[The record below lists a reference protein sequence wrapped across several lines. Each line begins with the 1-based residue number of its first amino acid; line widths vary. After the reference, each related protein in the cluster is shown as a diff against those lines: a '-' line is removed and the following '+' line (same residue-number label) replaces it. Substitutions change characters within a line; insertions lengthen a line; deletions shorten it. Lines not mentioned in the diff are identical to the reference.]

1 MKNGKRQ
8 HSAQFKAKVVL
19 EALRG
24 EEAIAVLATRYEVH
38 PTQIN
43 KWKRA
48 ILDAL
53 PGFFG
58 GQPSAEHKARNDEAL
73 QDRLY
78 RQIGQLQVENDWLK
92 KKLGL

>member
-1 MKNGKRQ
+1 MKKGKRQ

-19 EALRG
+19 DALRG
-24 EEAIAVLATRYEVH
+24 EETTAVLAARYEVH

-43 KWKRA
+43 KWKKA

-58 GQPSAEHKARNDEAL
+58 QPAERREQDDDAL

>member
-1 MKNGKRQ
+1 MKKGKRQ
-8 HSAQFKAKVVL
+8 HSAPFKAKVVL
-19 EALRG
+19 DTLRG
-24 EEAIAVLATRYEVH
+24 DETTAVLAAKYEVH

-43 KWKRA
+43 KWKKA
-48 ILDAL
+48 TLDAL

-58 GQPSAEHKARNDEAL
+58 QSAERKKQDDDAL

>member
-1 MKNGKRQ
+1 MKKGKRQ

-24 EEAIAVLATRYEVH
+24 EETVAVLASRYEVH

-43 KWKRA
+43 KWKKA
-48 ILDAL
+48 VAEAL

-58 GQPSAEHKARNDEAL
+58 QHAERKEQDDNAL
-73 QDRLY
+73 RDRLY
-78 RQIGQLQVENDWLK
+78 QQIGQLQVENDWLK
-92 KKLGL
+92 KKLGH